1 MRNIKGFNE
10 NFLDKL
16 KNAANK
22 ERDKNFS
29 LSPSPSQD
37 RFNKENRVSANK
49 YLSQFK
55 KDYTE
60 RNKAENILVEGLFKL
75 EYVVYISK
83 SLNSERILGAMEAVL
98 ILEGILSG
106 DGSFDYKKSDH
117 NFLSIKYTTKESYK
131 EHIIRLSKEYLQ
143 SKGVL

>member
-1 MRNIKGFNE
+1 MKNIKGFNE

-22 ERDKNFS
+22 ESDKNFS
-29 LSPSPSQD
+29 LSPFPSQD
-37 RFNKENRVSANK
+37 RFNKGANK

-75 EYVVYISK
+75 EYVAYRSE
-83 SLNSERILGAMEAVL
+83 SLNSARILGAMEAVL
-98 ILEGILSG
+98 ILEGVLQG
-106 DGSFDYKKSDH
+106 GGSFDYKKSDH
-117 NFLSIKYTTKESYK
+117 KFLFIKYTTQESYK